1 MKQNHPILY
10 RLQTAGRMVASWPWA
25 RIGLIT
31 LCAFLAIVFT
41 LLITATVYVEYLLSQ
56 IRRPSLNGQ
65 LPTTEYVPPELP
77 DDFDGEIINP
87 DDVDKPENLATIIA
101 HKDIV
106 NIMLVGQDRR
116 EDENYLTRS
125 DAMILCTFN
134 KQSKKITLTS
144 FMRDLYVQIPG
155 YGGNKM
161 NAAYPLGGMPLLK
174 STMMENFGIQIDGF
188 IEVDLSGFSKIIDM
202 IGGVTIEVTQ
212 QESDYIYETYELY
225 IPPGV
230 NHLNGE
236 EALIYSRIRAF
247 GNGDYDRTERQRR
260 VIMAIINS
268 CKGSS
273 FSELHTLLMSVLPLI
288 ATDMSNEQI
297 MNLATN
303 LFPLLSGGSLSQQRI
318 PIDGSYYD
326 TGPNAIGTI
335 PYCLV
340 PDYEKNHQFLVDT
353 LMPKS

>member
-10 RLQTAGRMVASWPWA
+10 RLQTAGRMIVSWPWA
-25 RIGLIT
+25 RIGLIV
-31 LCAFLAIVFT
+31 LCTFLAVVFAFLM
-41 LLITATVYVEYLLSQ
+41 TATIYVEYLLGQ
-56 IRRPSLNGQ
+56 IRRPNLNGQ

-77 DDFDGEIINP
+77 GGFEGEIINP
-87 DDVDKPENLATIIA
+87 DDVEKPEGLSTVIA
-101 HKDIV
+101 HRDIV

-116 EDENYLTRS
+116 EEENHLTRS

-144 FMRDLYVQIPG
+144 FMRDLYVQIPD

-161 NAAYPLGGMPLLK
+161 NAAYQIGGMPLLK
-174 STMMENFGIQIDGF
+174 STMMENFGVQIDGF
-188 IEVDLSGFSKIIDM
+188 IEVDLSGFAKIIDI
-202 IGGVTIEVTQ
+202 IGGVTMEVTP
-212 QESDYIYETYELY
+212 QESACIYEMFE
-225 IPPGV
+225 IHVPPGV
-230 NHLNGE
+230 IHLNGE
-236 EALIYSRIRAF
+236 EALAYSRIRGT

-260 VIMAIINS
+260 LIMTIMDS

-273 FSELHTLLMSVLPLI
+273 FGELHTLLMNILPLI
-288 ATDMSNEQI
+288 ATDLSDEQI

-303 LFPLLSGGSLSQQRI
+303 LFPLLSGGSVSQQRI

-353 LMPKS
+353 LLPKT